1 MAFLGMFTKYQF
13 ITWEHKKCYW
23 TSWYY
28 RGYKKSITEQI
39 QIARRK
45 LVEFKR
51 SKEVVPYTGIQ
62 EAAFQDVWGAKQH
75 MYITKKKWT
84 KEKIIN
90 YWREIL
96 LKLHFK
102 ALYYQTSL
110 LLKLKRSQYRVA
122 GKLLTENHWNTNKG
136 IYQMCYEQNHPN
148 PAGVEI

>member
-1 MAFLGMFTKYQF
+1 MFTKYQF

-28 RGYKKSITEQI
+28 QGYKKSITEQI

-75 MYITKKKWT
+75 MYITKKMNK
-84 KEKIIN
+84 KKN
-90 YWREIL
+90 CKL
-96 LKLHFK
+96 LK
-102 ALYYQTSL
+102 
-110 LLKLKRSQYRVA
+110 RNI
-122 GKLLTENHWNTNKG
+122 TEAAFQG
-136 IYQMCYEQNHPN
+136 IVLSN
-148 PAGVEI
+148 

>member
-51 SKEVVPYTGIQ
+51 SKEIVPYTGIQ

-75 MYITKKKWT
+75 MYITKKMNK
-84 KEKIIN
+84 KKN
-90 YWREIL
+90 CKL
-96 LKLHFK
+96 LKRNITEAK
-102 ALYYQTSL
+102 KITVQSSWEITNRESL
-110 LLKLKRSQYRVA
+110 KY
-122 GKLLTENHWNTNKG
+122 
-136 IYQMCYEQNHPN
+136 
-148 PAGVEI
+148 